1 MTTKQL
7 WQSGEILNGIKFLK
21 EVEAPKYRR
30 GLFECPFCKS
40 EFESRITHITN
51 SATRS
56 CGCMGRDGNPK
67 QFQTNNKGYRSGA
80 YRTWACMMQRCYGND
95 PSKQETYRDKGI
107 IVSER
112 WHSFANFFADMGE
125 RPKGKT
131 LDRYPDKN
139 GNYEPV
145 NCRWATAKE
154 QSRNINRNL
163 IVTYK
168 GETKT
173 LAEWCD
179 LLGLQYHRMRERIFR
194 NDIPA
199 EIAFTEPIRS
209 AKICQMI
216 KEFRNKKTA

>member
-1 MTTKQL
+1 MIHKQL
-7 WQSGEILNGIKFLK
+7 WQSGELLNGIKLLK

-51 SATRS
+51 GATRS
-56 CGCMGRDGNPK
+56 CGCIGRDGNPK

-107 IVSER
+107 IVCER

-139 GNYEPV
+139 GNYEPG

-154 QSRNINRNL
+154 QARNLTTNL
-163 IVTYK
+163 IVTYN

-173 LAEWCD
+173 LQEWCD
-179 LLGLQYHRMRERIFR
+179 QLGLKYSRMRNRIFLT
-194 NDIPA
+194 DIPA
-199 EIAFTEPIRS
+199 EIAFVEKNRS
-209 AKICQMI
+209 AIICQMT
-216 KEFRNKKTA
+216 KDYRNKKVI